1 VWATKP
7 SRLFNLSSSLFHV
20 CLALL
25 LSSCSYCLRTF
36 PKQPLVSRTPSH
48 LPTCPSICA
57 HVGDV
62 WQRCVIVGIATRYR
76 PTFNLQGALLS
87 TRLESACILAACSE
101 VKHAR
106 PLAHTATSLR
116 FSSTNAPSA
125 RLPSPLRCVQ
135 GPVKCPEPRT
145 LGDCR
150 SPHLSSNL
158 VSRCG
163 THQPYQSPSHPH
175 RFPAAWFFFTCADLA
190 STRAVPSRPTLSVLI
205 PSI

>member
-1 VWATKP
+1 MWATKP

-87 TRLESACILAACSE
+87 TDWSQPAYSLPAPKSST
-101 VKHAR
+101 HAR
-106 PLAHTATSLR
+106 SRTRQLASGSPVRMHPQLVCRARYAASKDL
-116 FSSTNAPSA
+116 SSA
-125 RLPSPLRCVQ
+125 RNPGRSETAALPTSP
-135 GPVKCPEPRT
+135 
-145 LGDCR
+145 
-150 SPHLSSNL
+150 
-158 VSRCG
+158 
-163 THQPYQSPSHPH
+163 
-175 RFPAAWFFFTCADLA
+175 
-190 STRAVPSRPTLSVLI
+190 PT
-205 PSI
+205 